1 MIDSIAFQ
9 INRHSNGRGLWLA
22 GKSDRGDNQGN
33 ARYRLYAKTRI
44 PVHTRSIPSD
54 SARFH
59 PNRILYSTKRRWP
72 AMPLGEF
79 QIQIKRPMRK
89 LYESRSKADR
99 TMIEGNLS
107 EKLTFV
113 QCYHSNNFRGTI
125 SFPSISLTL
134 LFLRL

>member
-9 INRHSNGRGLWLA
+9 INRHSNGTCLWLA

-33 ARYRLYAKTRI
+33 ARYRLYVRKHEYRT
-44 PVHTRSIPSD
+44 S
-54 SARFH
+54 RFH
-59 PNRILYSTKRRWP
+59 PIPPDSTRIEYYIFNERRWP

-113 QCYHSNNFRGTI
+113 QCYFSNNSRNNQF
-125 SFPSISLTL
+125 SI
-134 LFLRL
+134 LFF